1 MAMTADSDED
11 LEREFTE
18 VCREIGLSLS
28 ETFAIFARAVIR
40 ERRIPFM
47 PSAEGMKEHAV
58 HAPELSISGGIARD
72 IADLQAGDVIS
83 REKSRTMRAARR
95 RDA

>member
-1 MAMTADSDED
+1 MSVDSDED
-11 LEREFTE
+11 LEREFMET
-18 VCREIGLSLS
+18 CREIGLSPS
-28 ETFAIFARAVIR
+28 GAFAIFARAVIR
-40 ERRIPFM
+40 KRRIPFM
-47 PSAEGMKEHAV
+47 PSAEGMKEHVA
-58 HAPELSISGGIARD
+58 HAPELSISGGVARG

>member
-1 MAMTADSDED
+1 MSVDSDED

-18 VCREIGLSLS
+18 TCREIGLSPS
-28 ETFAIFARAVIR
+28 EAFAIFARAVIR
-40 ERRIPFM
+40 KRRIPFM
-47 PSAEGMKEHAV
+47 PSAEGMKEHAA
-58 HAPELSISGGIARD
+58 HAPELSISGGVARGIAG
-72 IADLQAGDVIS
+72 LQAGDVIS

>member
-1 MAMTADSDED
+1 MSVDSDED

-18 VCREIGLSLS
+18 TCRKIGLSPS
-28 ETFAIFARAVIR
+28 EAFAIFARAVIR
-40 ERRIPFM
+40 KRRIPFM
-47 PSAEGMKEHAV
+47 PSTEGMKEHAA
-58 HAPELSISGGIARD
+58 HAPELSISGGVARG

>member
-1 MAMTADSDED
+1 MAMTVDIDEG

-18 VCREIGLSLS
+18 TCREIGLSPS
-28 ETFAIFARAVIR
+28 GAFAIFARAFIR
-40 ERRIPFM
+40 ERKIPFA

-58 HAPELSISGGIARD
+58 HAPELSISGGIVRG
-72 IADLQAGDVIS
+72 IADLQAGDIIS

>member
-1 MAMTADSDED
+1 MSVDSDED

-18 VCREIGLSLS
+18 TCREIGLSSS
-28 ETFAIFARAVIR
+28 EAFAILARAVIR
-40 ERRIPFM
+40 KRRIPFM
-47 PSAEGMKEHAV
+47 PSAEGIKEHAA
-58 HAPELSISGGIARD
+58 HAPELSISGGVARG